1 MLGFRIGDRVL
12 RFTVVCRVGIPRGVW
27 DMSKGLKA
35 FHKLCVQSGLFG
47 FRLSC
52 SLITTQVNYL
62 RHDPMQQLFQS
73 V

>member
-1 MLGFRIGDRVL
+1 MLGFSIGDLML
-12 RFTVVCRVGIPRGVW
+12 RFTVVCRVGIPGGGW
-27 DMSKGLKA
+27 DMSRGLKG

-52 SLITTQVNYL
+52 LLTKTQVNYL
-62 RHDPMQQLFQS
+62 RHDPMQLFQS